1 MQFKTRIRNVITLV
15 SVLLITFT
23 FMSTLQAHAAP
34 PPRKEFTPPT
44 IPPVITLLE
53 QTPLY
58 ATTDESRKPF
68 AALTPQDVTTVEAEQ
83 DWYTKQRGEK
93 VWIKIKTTWAG
104 DLWMHLNYDRIGIVK
119 PLDTNIALLWDSYLY
134 TQPSLS
140 TRTDAVLAPQT
151 VHANAVFESPASYLT
166 NSYRIETSWLGDM
179 WVVSQPQMLLDME
192 IVNQEMDLP
201 TETLYMENYD
211 TSNRLQRPSEV
222 KMIPP
227 QKVFALEKTQTGVY
241 HVRSQD
247 GNTFWIQ
254 PEFAEPVGAGA
265 INERLTLSKDVRL
278 YLFPTMPFPTF
289 GVLSAQTV
297 DAFERWTDPQGERWY
312 HIHTWAGDMWV
323 QPDKPL

>member
-1 MQFKTRIRNVITLV
+1 MNFKTRIKSFICLV
-15 SVLLITFT
+15 FVMMLVNFICN
-23 FMSTLQAHAAP
+23 MQADAALP
-34 PPRKEFTPPT
+34 PHRAIDPPKV
-44 IPPVITLLE
+44 PPVITLFE

-58 ATTDESRKPF
+58 STPDDSRKPF
-68 AALTPQDVTTVEAEQ
+68 AALTPQDVTTVDAEQ
-83 DWYTKQRGEK
+83 AWYMKQRGEK

-104 DLWMHLNYDRIGIVK
+104 DLWMHLDYDKIGVVK
-119 PLDTNIALLWDSYLY
+119 PLDTNIALLWDTALY

-140 TRTDAVLAPQT
+140 TMTEVVLAPQT
-151 VHANAVFESPASYLT
+151 VHANAVFESPVSYLS

-179 WVVSQPQMLLDME
+179 WVVSQPHMLIDME
-192 IVNQEMDLP
+192 ILNQEMDLP
-201 TETLYMENYD
+201 TETLYMEDYD
-211 TSNRLQRPSEV
+211 TSNRLQRPSDV

-227 QKVFALEKTQTGVY
+227 QKVFAFEKTQNGVY

-254 PEFAEPVGAGA
+254 PEFAQPAGA
-265 INERLTLSKDVRL
+265 EPIKERLKLLKDVRL

-297 DAFERWTDPQGERWY
+297 DAFERWTDPQNEQWY